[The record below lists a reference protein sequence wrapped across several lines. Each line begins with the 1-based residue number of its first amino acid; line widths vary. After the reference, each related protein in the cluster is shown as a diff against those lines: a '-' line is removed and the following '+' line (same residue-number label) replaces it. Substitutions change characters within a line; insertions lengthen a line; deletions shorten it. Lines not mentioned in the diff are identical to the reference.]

1 MAKSHLVLILLLLIH
16 LFLLLNLRF
25 EAWPEMLLYPYL
37 SLHGFLQYR
46 DIIHPYPPLTVWVL
60 SGYFKI
66 TDISIL
72 ALQALTWTI
81 ILIIDSLVF
90 YIARK
95 KYGTFPALIALIFF
109 VLWQPLLDGNGL
121 WFDLMLTPILL
132 LAFYRQSPALLSI
145 AFFFKQTALWL
156 FPLFL
161 GQWKKLLVSLTVIFL
176 ITLIPFIYYNS
187 LSNYLF
193 WALRFPFTIFPHMPG
208 HRGFGNW
215 HLWIIGITPLILP
228 IAIKLISSKRLPKI
242 VPTEPLWWMILSIPF
257 IFPRFGLFHFQ
268 PALAFAAIVLA
279 QHIKKAKLVPLI
291 LIPYSIFIS
300 LLWFRQVKYFWHQ
313 PPRFFEPQIVA
324 AAQKLRQSTSAD
336 QRLLFINAPEQLLIL
351 AQRLPTQPW
360 ADTFPWYLEVPRLQ
374 SEIIAN
380 ATNQREHGIVFIP
393 YQDQGQFTPGSYI
406 PAQIDQYRQQF
417 TQQISLGEN
426 MYLLKNLRYEAP

>member
-1 MAKSHLVLILLLLIH
+1 MAKSHFVLILLLLIH

-25 EAWPEMLLYPYL
+25 EAWPEMLMYPYL
-37 SLHGFLQYR
+37 NLHGFLQYK

-60 SGYFKI
+60 SGYFRI

-81 ILIIDSLVF
+81 ILIIDTLVF

-95 KYGTFPALIALIFF
+95 KYGKFPALIALMFF
-109 VLWQPLLDGNGL
+109 VIWQPLLDGNGL

-145 AFFFKQTALWL
+145 TFFFKQTAFWL

-161 GQWKKLLVSLTVIFL
+161 GQWKKLLISLAVIFV
-176 ITLIPFIYYNS
+176 IILIPFIYYNS

-193 WALRFPFTIFPHMPG
+193 WAWRFPFTIFPHMPG
-208 HRGFGNW
+208 HREFGSW

-228 IAIKLISSKRLPKI
+228 LAIKLISSKRLPKI
-242 VPTEPLWWMILSIPF
+242 VPTEPLWWTIFSVPF

-268 PALAFAAIVLA
+268 PALAFAAIALA
-279 QHIKKAKLVPLI
+279 QNIKKAKLVPLI

-324 AAQKLRQSTSAD
+324 AAQKLQQTTSRD

-351 AQRLPTQPW
+351 ARRLPTKPW
-360 ADTFPWYLEVPRLQ
+360 ADTFPWYLEAPGLQ
-374 SEIIAN
+374 SEIVAN
-380 ATNQREHGIVFIP
+380 ATTEREHGIVFIP
-393 YQDQGQFTPGSYI
+393 YQHQGQFTPGSYI

-426 MYLLKNLRYEAP
+426 MYLLKNLRYETP